1 MSDVD
6 VDVHELVGFLAR
18 FDPPALATLQ
28 RSHPGQELLQPGRTL
43 GRLTAPAAL
52 RVELAAQ
59 ALAAMVA
66 RGDALADRLARR
78 IRTSHRVELL
88 AQLAALAGSGGVL
101 AALWSESSPQF
112 KLAAAALGVLGSA
125 TAVAVKFLRRDLG
138 GAENGLIAQ
147 HTALVQA
154 VAQSVET
161 AQRLQPHQRSR
172 DDLGDPAALAGLL
185 DQANSLA
192 GQMYLLMKQAGE
204 ATPGLGPQGAQ
215 GAREA

>member
-1 MSDVD
+1 MSEA
-6 VDVHELVGFLAR
+6 DVHQLVGFLAAY
-18 FDPPALATLQ
+18 DPGALAQLQ
-28 RSHPGQELLQPGRTL
+28 QTHPDQAWLRPGRTL
-43 GRLTAPAAL
+43 GRLAAPAAL

-59 ALAAMVA
+59 SLAAMVA
-66 RGDALADRLARR
+66 QGDALADRLARR

-88 AQLAALAGSGGVL
+88 AQLVALGGSGGVL

-147 HTALVQA
+147 HAALVKA
-154 VAQSVET
+154 VAQGVET

-172 DDLGDPAALAGLL
+172 DDLGDPAALSGLL
-185 DQANSLA
+185 DQANTLA
-192 GQMYLLMKQAGE
+192 GQMYLLMKQVGAPM
-204 ATPGLGPQGAQ
+204 PGLQAGKM
-215 GAREA
+215 